1 MSYLYL
7 IHVPHV
13 LWVLT
18 LLDCRLRHW
27 TTEETFCL
35 SCLNRC
41 ASRLGASGAN
51 EHQWIHVSCY
61 MQPGLLMF
69 VGLSLHDPWLG
80 HQGRG
85 WQPYVAGRK
94 WGSWSNLAWCNDM
107 IDIFIDMQCWPNA
120 DASADR
126 PENFDARP
134 CSICCKSCW
143 QLRMGHWESPIHIGH
158 IATLAR
164 EKRLRATWATWWDG
178 MIGMAK
184 QPVTV
189 PPMEPFIKVIKGQL
203 GSCRVYFMLRENRES
218 EFGPSWS
225 FKF

>member
-1 MSYLYL
+1 MCLMCCEFSLCWTVGSVIERRRKL
-7 IHVPHV
+7 FVWVVSTDVPADLVQAEQTSTNGSMFHATCSLV
-13 LWVLT
+13 CWLVT
-18 LLDCRLRHW
+18 SCHCMTHGLDIKVVDGSHMW
-27 TTEETFCL
+27 PVE
-35 SCLNRC
+35 SG
-41 ASRLGASGAN
+41 ALGAI
-51 EHQWIHVSCY
+51 W
-61 MQPGLLMF
+61 
-69 VGLSLHDPWLG
+69 HDAMIWL
-80 HQGRG
+80 
-85 WQPYVAGRK
+85 
-94 WGSWSNLAWCNDM
+94 NM
-107 IDIFIDMQCWPNA
+107 IDIFIEFYWYAMLTQCWRLCR
-120 DASADR
+120 S
-126 PENFDARP
+126 ENFDARP

-189 PPMEPFIKVIKGQL
+189 PRMEPFIKVIKGQL